1 MGDIFVDLDGML
13 EVTRASFEKIAK
25 PTLIKAM
32 EIVKRVLVEGKFSL
46 DEIDEVLQIFL

>member
-13 EVTRASFEKIAK
+13 EVTRATFEKIAK

-32 EIVKRVLVEGKFSL
+32 EIVKRVLDEGKLNS
-46 DEIDEVLQIFL
+46 DDIDEVLKKF